1 MTDKQV
7 RSEWTGL
14 KGRIGGWY
22 LRSPLR
28 RLSEIL
34 VLGDIKSV
42 FLQEISVLIK
52 GNETILDVGA
62 GSGYFSL
69 AIAEKIT
76 TGKVICFD
84 LSDEMLQHLKM
95 AAAKKGL
102 TNRIQIVKGEAGVIK
117 IDNETVDLVVSNGV
131 FHELAQPDKVLQEM
145 VRVLRPDGWVIVTDF
160 RDTRIGNRI
169 AAAHQDGSHGPFSVN
184 ELETLFNKV
193 GLKNIKVNPIRHWII
208 GKGQRI

>member
-22 LRSPLR
+22 LGSPLR

-34 VLGDIKSV
+34 VLGDIRSV
-42 FLQEISVLIK
+42 FLQEVSALVK
-52 GNETILDVGA
+52 GGETILDVGA

-69 AIAEKIT
+69 AIAGKIT

-84 LSDEMLQHLKM
+84 LSGEMLQHLKT

-102 TNRIQIVKGEAGVIK
+102 TDRIQIVKGEAGVIK
-117 IDNETVDLVVSNGV
+117 IDDKAADLVVSNGV
-131 FHELAQPDKVLQEM
+131 FHELAQPGMVLREM
-145 VRVLRPDGWVIVTDF
+145 VRVLRPGGWAIVTDF

-184 ELETLFNKV
+184 ELETAFSEA
-193 GLKNIKVNPIRHWII
+193 GLKNVKVDPIKHWII